1 MGKPDKPGE
10 VGIMGKIGTWLG
22 KMIGN
27 SGAEI
32 VSTVG
37 DTIDKFV
44 HTGEEKAAADL
55 AVREIELK
63 FQALQMEADNRL
75 LKDRQSAREMYMH
88 DSLLQKVFAIV
99 FLVGYLAISVLMI
112 ILIVRWLGGEAG
124 DVPAWAVSLIST
136 VFGAMSA
143 KVNTII
149 DFLFGGSQG
158 ERDTQKVQAAFR
170 NGYEGPPVSPEQ

>member
-1 MGKPDKPGE
+1 
-10 VGIMGKIGTWLG
+10 VGNFSTWLG

-32 VSTVG
+32 VESVGATV
-37 DTIDKFV
+37 DRFV
-44 HTGEEKAAADL
+44 NTGEEKAQAAL
-55 AVREIELK
+55 ALKEIELK
-63 FQALQMEADNRL
+63 FKQLSMEADNRL

-88 DSLLQKVFAIV
+88 DSTLQKVFAIV
-99 FLVGYLAISVLMI
+99 FLVGYLGISVLMVVLVVQWI
-112 ILIVRWLGGEAG
+112 GGASA

-158 ERDTQKVQAAFR
+158 ERDTAKIQAGFQQA
-170 NGYEGPPVSPEQ
+170 GDGQQG